1 MSSQRSLK
9 MEEVLRRKSEGNV
22 VVEESL
28 NRCGTA
34 RTQLAVAPMKMEERG
49 HEAKK
54 VGSL

>member
-1 MSSQRSLK
+1 
-9 MEEVLRRKSEGNV
+9 MEEGLRRASEGNV

-28 NRCGTA
+28 NRCDTA
-34 RTQLAVAPMKMEERG
+34 RTQLAVAPLKLEKRG